1 MTFTVV
7 TYIPCYVNTTSRKIV
22 THAFIVLQLCEI
34 FLYIQAVLPMADTL
48 DTCCT
53 CLCDCVRHVNSE
65 RKRMRSLV
73 MTVMERL
80 EMEEKMNQETKR
92 KGEKEMADLMMK
104 LATLQKS
111 LLSEQLRVKT
121 LLNNKDIII
130 R

>member
-1 MTFTVV
+1 
-7 TYIPCYVNTTSRKIV
+7 
-22 THAFIVLQLCEI
+22 
-34 FLYIQAVLPMADTL
+34 MADTL

-65 RKRMRSLV
+65 RKRMRSMV

>member
-1 MTFTVV
+1 M
-7 TYIPCYVNTTSRKIV
+7 I
-22 THAFIVLQLCEI
+22 
-34 FLYIQAVLPMADTL
+34 L
-48 DTCCT
+48 DTQPI
-53 CLCDCVRHVNSE
+53 L
-65 RKRMRSLV
+65 
-73 MTVMERL
+73 
-80 EMEEKMNQETKR
+80 EEKMNQETKR